1 MHQVRYC
8 VSGEIDTKEITLQSQ
23 GNPGTFLLSVDGL
36 NITDRCRNWE
46 RDALPSNGEGSK
58 TFKYF
63 WLPYDTFPVSLFFKL
78 FVTAPADEYW
88 V

>member
-8 VSGEIDTKEITLQSQ
+8 VGGEIDTQEIALESQ

-46 RDALPSNGEGSK
+46 RNALPSNGEGSK
-58 TFKYF
+58 TFKLNELCYH
-63 WLPYDTFPVSLFFKL
+63 
-78 FVTAPADEYW
+78 
-88 V
+88 